1 VLAAGLIFRETPR
14 EKRRFLPLCAM
25 RLAYFTNRRCVMV
38 LSKRYLVAATW
49 LILSVFT
56 FIPNVTGQQPM
67 DMISC
72 GDAKATAIVS
82 GQELTIM
89 GIEARGINIDNLASK
104 AFDNMTYHTVGVF
117 KVEGGKMTG
126 TMYSKY
132 LDPSGDFLV
141 VEISQVGMERDWK
154 YLYGTGKWK
163 GVTGG
168 GKAIPFTKGQPISPG
183 TIQNCTKITGT
194 YELKK

>member
-1 VLAAGLIFRETPR
+1 
-14 EKRRFLPLCAM
+14 
-25 RLAYFTNRRCVMV
+25 MV
-38 LSKRYLVAATW
+38 SSKRYWIAATTV
-49 LILSVFT
+49 ILGMIA
-56 FIPNVTGQQPM
+56 FIPEVSGQQPM

-72 GDAKATAIVS
+72 GDAKTTTIVS
-82 GQELTIM
+82 GQDLTIM
-89 GIEARGINIDNLASK
+89 GVEARGINIDNLASK
-104 AFDNMTYHTVGVF
+104 TFDNMTYHTVAVF

-126 TMYSKY
+126 TLYSKY
-132 LDPSGDFLV
+132 LDPNGDVAV

-154 YLYGTGKWK
+154 FLYGTGKWK

>member
-1 VLAAGLIFRETPR
+1 
-14 EKRRFLPLCAM
+14 M
-25 RLAYFTNRRCVMV
+25 
-38 LSKRYLVAATW
+38 ATIKKFIT
-49 LILSVFT
+49 ILSVVGIFALPL
-56 FIPNVTGQQPM
+56 FNPKVQAQQPM

-72 GDAKATAIVS
+72 GDATTTTIVA

-89 GIEARGINIDNLASK
+89 GYEGKGINIDNLVSK
-104 AFDNMTYHTVGVF
+104 AFDNMTYHTVGVL
-117 KVEGGKMTG
+117 KIDSGKLAG
-126 TMYSKY
+126 TFYSKY
-132 LDPSGDFLV
+132 MDPSGDFVV

-168 GKAIPFTKGQPISPG
+168 GKAFPFTKGKPISPG
-183 TIQNCTKITGT
+183 TSQGCTKITGT